1 MGYLCIHRGAG
12 QILEGE
18 LECIAL
24 TPSAALTHH
33 VLLCKA
39 MGLEGYIPKELSRL
53 TYCVHREHFKGDS
66 FAQEQLKELPMEGV
80 PKPQAMDQYQSMAY

>member
-1 MGYLCIHRGAG
+1 
-12 QILEGE
+12 
-18 LECIAL
+18 
-24 TPSAALTHH
+24 
-33 VLLCKA
+33 

-80 PKPQAMDQYQSMAY
+80 LKPQATDQYQSMAC